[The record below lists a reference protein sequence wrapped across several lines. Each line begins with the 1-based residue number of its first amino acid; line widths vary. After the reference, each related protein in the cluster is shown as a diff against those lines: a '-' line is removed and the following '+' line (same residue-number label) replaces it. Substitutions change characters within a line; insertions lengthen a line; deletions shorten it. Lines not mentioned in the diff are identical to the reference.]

1 MGLPRNRLLRR
12 ELLRGEKPLVGFG
25 QPRVDSA
32 AHAPDIADA
41 GLGTGNNSVLPA
53 GFGAFSVLMSDRH
66 R

>member
-1 MGLPRNRLLRR
+1 VHAADNRKLSP
-12 ELLRGEKPLVGFG
+12 EPIIT
-25 QPRVDSA
+25 SA